1 MTTYIYI
8 YIYIYVRVCVC
19 VCIYIYIVKMLSI
32 HNNLLT
38 YSSRSTNKTNMY
50 LGGISKILVIHS
62 HLLLNS

>member
-1 MTTYIYI
+1 
-8 YIYIYVRVCVC
+8 
-19 VCIYIYIVKMLSI
+19 MLSI